1 MCADCLT
8 NLLDH
13 STDVPSRCP
22 DCRADFGQVVQFQK
36 SYTLASIAEDFRLS
50 KRRRDTQAECV
61 YCDCCPEIKTPAFK
75 TCLKCEVSLCREH
88 VKDHL
93 ELRVFTGHPLV
104 EPLSDLLERKCPQ
117 HQDEVLRYYCSSSR
131 RYICNMCALE
141 SKQLNAA
148 SDATAVMRRQLT
160 EHMDQHFRLL
170 REQIIESTNPVHS
183 QHERR
188 RGHLDRLN
196 GVTVVLLFLWFIV
209 LYYAYSYSVENQT
222 LTEALER
229 QQSRVHHIY
238 SSIAEYMVDHP
249 MKSRGLSETEDEG
262 AVMLDMDTASRLLGL
277 SANLRTAERVKA
289 ALHYPH
295 SDGRFDEAP
304 QVLSTPC
311 FSSGSHVWEVE
322 AEGCWDVA
330 LSYRSVQR
338 KSRNNSTFGHNAESW
353 SLAHSGQGELFAC
366 HDKRITALSGSL
378 QSSRIAVEV
387 NFEQGRI
394 TFSTADSTK
403 TLLHEFKA
411 ELTQPVCLGLGLYH
425 VDPPSRASI
434 VKIS

>member
-1 MCADCLT
+1 
-8 NLLDH
+8 
-13 STDVPSRCP
+13 
-22 DCRADFGQVVQFQK
+22 
-36 SYTLASIAEDFRLS
+36 
-50 KRRRDTQAECV
+50 
-61 YCDCCPEIKTPAFK
+61 
-75 TCLKCEVSLCREH
+75 
-88 VKDHL
+88 
-93 ELRVFTGHPLV
+93 
-104 EPLSDLLERKCPQ
+104 
-117 HQDEVLRYYCSSSR
+117 
-131 RYICNMCALE
+131 
-141 SKQLNAA
+141 
-148 SDATAVMRRQLT
+148 
-160 EHMDQHFRLL
+160 
-170 REQIIESTNPVHS
+170 
-183 QHERR
+183 
-188 RGHLDRLN
+188 
-196 GVTVVLLFLWFIV
+196 
-209 LYYAYSYSVENQT
+209 
-222 LTEALER
+222 
-229 QQSRVHHIY
+229 
-238 SSIAEYMVDHP
+238 

-262 AVMLDMDTASRLLGL
+262 TVMLDMDTASRLLGL

-322 AEGCWDVA
+322 AEGCWDIA

-338 KSRNNSTFGHNAESW
+338 KSRNSSTFGHNAESW

-366 HDKRITALSGSL
+366 HDKHITALFGSL

-387 NFEQGRI
+387 NFEEGRI

-434 VKIS
+434 VKVS